1 MQRDRT
7 YLADI
12 LDSARLALQYVGKA
26 DWEQFAQDVQ
36 LQDSVIRRLEV
47 IGEAARRVSEEGRGR
62 WPGLPW
68 ADMVG
73 MRNIMIHD
81 YDAVDLSIVW
91 RTVQNDFPVL
101 IREVGAILE
110 TGDAT

>member
-12 LDSARLALQYVGKA
+12 LDSACLALQYVGKA

-47 IGEAARRVSEEGRGR
+47 IGEAARRVSEEGCDR

-91 RTVQNDFPVL
+91 RTIQNDLPVL
-101 IREVGAILE
+101 IREVRAILE
-110 TGDAT
+110 AEDAT